1 MLTSTNSLTGLMLRV
16 VSDTDLHARWLN
28 TLSYLEY
35 IGFRKIIKSQDASHM
50 NQQMLQHA
58 NEEGRH
64 ALLLKNICLK
74 VGGPRYDTY
83 HPAKLLK
90 GPEAELYFQSV
101 DAEAEALLSPI
112 ASGKE
117 LSRLTYL
124 AVTWL
129 IEVRALEVYGI
140 YTEALRARG
149 MSSPLASL
157 LKEEERH
164 LEEVEEK
171 IADLIPERVRT
182 DLEAMEFA
190 RYQEY
195 LRALAMELGGDL
207 EVDFAPSFS

>member
-1 MLTSTNSLTGLMLRV
+1 MRTATNSLTNLMLRI

-28 TLSYLEY
+28 TMSYLEY
-35 IGFRKIIKSQDASHM
+35 IGFRKIIKSQDASNM
-50 NQQMLQHA
+50 SQQTLQHA

-74 VGGPRYDTY
+74 VGGPRYDSY
-83 HPAKLLK
+83 HPSKLLK
-90 GPEAELYFQSV
+90 GIEAEIYIQSV
-101 DAEAEALLSPI
+101 DAEAEALLSTVT
-112 ASGKE
+112 SGQE

-129 IEVRALEVYGI
+129 VEMRALEVYGA
-140 YTEALRARG
+140 YTEALRVNG
-149 MSSPLASL
+149 LSSPLASL

-164 LEEVEEK
+164 LEDVQEA
-171 IADLIPERVRT
+171 IAGLIPERVRA

-195 LRALAMELGGDL
+195 LRALAMELGGSL
-207 EVDFAPSFS
+207 EVDFAPSL